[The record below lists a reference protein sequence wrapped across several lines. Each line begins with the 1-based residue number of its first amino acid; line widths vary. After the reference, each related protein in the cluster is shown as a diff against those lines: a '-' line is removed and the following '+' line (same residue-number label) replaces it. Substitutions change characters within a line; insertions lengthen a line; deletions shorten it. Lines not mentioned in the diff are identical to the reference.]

1 MTNLVSD
8 LINFLKFQ
16 KENNIN
22 IGFFCENKNI
32 FEYLKPYILKK
43 SKNKKI
49 IIISFEKIDLNLPNV
64 LQFVFLTN
72 FFREIVFLTLRL
84 KYLYSSTPGLNF
96 TLFKKTKFSKCKY
109 VYLQHSLCSMTMIY
123 SKNAFN
129 KFDGIQAVT
138 NYQFEELNEI
148 KKVNKLKLKIF
159 KSNYLFLKEKYLNYS
174 FETKKNILIAPTWNT
189 NFYDTDFFYDL
200 IDILR
205 HNKIFFT
212 LRPHPM
218 SLKKNEIN
226 LNKIETMNLKIDKDT
241 VPNFN
246 KYNFLLSDWSG
257 IFIEY
262 IYLKKRKPIFFETQK
277 KKLNKNYENFFK
289 NKPAE
294 EFLREKFGV
303 IFNLNQLDEF
313 INVLNG
319 KDDYFDLSKKE
330 AEIKNFFY

>member
-43 SKNKKI
+43 SKKKKI

-129 KFDGIQAVT
+129 EFDGIQAVT

-189 NFYDTDFFYDL
+189 NFYKLGFHKKLSYL
-200 IDILR
+200 L
-205 HNKIFFT
+205 NKNNISFD

-218 SLKKNEIN
+218 SIKNDEIKLEELNNLEIN
-226 LNKIETMNLKIDKDT
+226 INIKPNLNFFEYQILI
-241 VPNFN
+241 
-246 KYNFLLSDWSG
+246 SDWSG
-257 IFIEY
+257 LFIEY
-262 IYLKKRKPIFFETQK
+262 FVINKKVLLVNSEK
-277 KKLNKNYENFFK
+277 KVLNKEYMSLPNQ
-289 NKPAE
+289 PAE
-294 EFLREKFGV
+294 VRLREKLFKN
-303 IFNLNQLDEF
+303 FS
-313 INVLNG
+313 INDLENIIPEI
-319 KDDYFDLSKKE
+319 KKMIKENTKNPNKIDKFYFDL
-330 AEIKNFFY
+330 